1 MRDNGGIITYR
12 HMYEMEMMH
21 MGMTM
26 TIYRAMKQPPCKDCT
41 ERSATCH
48 GTCEAYKAFRQYRDE
63 YNKTK
68 AAASEAVAYFRE
80 SASKQAQ
87 KARRRKR

>member
-1 MRDNGGIITYR
+1 MHGAFINRILD
-12 HMYEMEMMH
+12 EMEMMH
-21 MGMTM
+21 MGTTM
-26 TIYRAMKQPPCKDCT
+26 KIYRSMKDPPCKDCT

-48 GTCEAYKAFRQYRDE
+48 GTCEAYKEFRQYRDE

>member
-1 MRDNGGIITYR
+1 
-12 HMYEMEMMH
+12 
-21 MGMTM
+21 M
-26 TIYRAMKQPPCKDCT
+26 TIYRAMKDPPCKDCT
-41 ERSATCH
+41 ERTKTCH
-48 GTCEAYKAFRQYRDE
+48 VTCEAYKAFRQYRDE

-87 KARRRKR
+87 RARRRKR